1 MAFTENSRT
10 VSNEI
15 LWYLRSPRYSD
26 LYRAAKL
33 FLQLVITEITSKL
46 TFQPLY
52 SNLISRRG
60 LLQSKFEWNVEME
73 TKH

>member
-15 LWYLRSPRYSD
+15 LWYLRSPQYSD

-33 FLQLVITEITSKL
+33 LLQLVITEITSKL

-52 SNLISRRG
+52 SNLFSRRG